1 MAKFNL
7 NQILNDASRAAAKG
21 GEPTPRPAESRM
33 EKISVYDL
41 VPSEDNFYSIR
52 EIEELKAAI
61 EIAGKVLQ
69 NLVVVPLDGG
79 KYKVIA
85 GHRRRLASI
94 SLVEEG
100 KPQYEFVPCDVEPNE
115 EAAEDQE
122 VRDGLML
129 IVTNSQREKTAWDKI
144 EEVRY
149 LREVLEKR
157 MARDRSPERDKAR
170 QIWLDSG
177 GTMTAREVAEKV
189 GAKPEQVRKWKSLD
203 NWNAALEAQKP
214 PRKRGGQPGNKNAAG
229 AGAPMGNKNA
239 ETHGAYSAVR
249 IADLPPEQRE
259 YIEGITLETEANMLT
274 ELRLLIAKEADLQ
287 NKIAALEGADPDT
300 LYIDRV
306 VEMRTPKGQERLK
319 QQMEKL
325 EALQREEDSLL
336 WDMDT
341 EGGKPPTRQ
350 QEKKLERLQ
359 REIAALQDTTGDK
372 ARELEE
378 SAYNVTMQTVIKASA
393 FDRAMKLEAE
403 LNKIHGRII
412 KLLDSIK
419 GYELESRR
427 VRLEERKYNLAKQ
440 KLSGAF
446 EIDPATGEIDDETE
460 GDGDVFAD

>member
-1 MAKFNL
+1 
-7 NQILNDASRAAAKG
+7 
-21 GEPTPRPAESRM
+21 
-33 EKISVYDL
+33 
-41 VPSEDNFYSIR
+41 
-52 EIEELKAAI
+52 
-61 EIAGKVLQ
+61 
-69 NLVVVPLDGG
+69 
-79 KYKVIA
+79 
-85 GHRRRLASI
+85 
-94 SLVEEG
+94 
-100 KPQYEFVPCDVEPNE
+100 
-115 EAAEDQE
+115 
-122 VRDGLML
+122 
-129 IVTNSQREKTAWDKI
+129 
-144 EEVRY
+144 
-149 LREVLEKR
+149 

-287 NKIAALEGADPDT
+287 NKIAALEGAAPDT

-325 EALQREEDSLL
+325 E
-336 WDMDT
+336 
-341 EGGKPPTRQ
+341 
-350 QEKKLERLQ
+350 RLQ
-359 REIAALQDTTGDK
+359 RAIAALQDTTGDK

-446 EIDPATGEIDDETE
+446 EIDPETGEIDDETE
-460 GDGDVFAD
+460 SDGDVFDV

>member
-1 MAKFNL
+1 M
-7 NQILNDASRAAAKG
+7 
-21 GEPTPRPAESRM
+21 
-33 EKISVYDL
+33 
-41 VPSEDNFYSIR
+41 
-52 EIEELKAAI
+52 
-61 EIAGKVLQ
+61 
-69 NLVVVPLDGG
+69 
-79 KYKVIA
+79 
-85 GHRRRLASI
+85 
-94 SLVEEG
+94 
-100 KPQYEFVPCDVEPNE
+100 
-115 EAAEDQE
+115 
-122 VRDGLML
+122 
-129 IVTNSQREKTAWDKI
+129 
-144 EEVRY
+144 
-149 LREVLEKR
+149 
-157 MARDRSPERDKAR
+157 
-170 QIWLDSG
+170 
-177 GTMTAREVAEKV
+177 
-189 GAKPEQVRKWKSLD
+189 
-203 NWNAALEAQKP
+203 
-214 PRKRGGQPGNKNAAG
+214 
-229 AGAPMGNKNA
+229 
-239 ETHGAYSAVR
+239 
-249 IADLPPEQRE
+249 
-259 YIEGITLETEANMLT
+259 
-274 ELRLLIAKEADLQ
+274 LIAKEADLQ

-319 QQMEKL
+319 QQREKL

-446 EIDPATGEIDDETE
+446 EIDPETGEINDETE

>member
-1 MAKFNL
+1 
-7 NQILNDASRAAAKG
+7 
-21 GEPTPRPAESRM
+21 
-33 EKISVYDL
+33 
-41 VPSEDNFYSIR
+41 
-52 EIEELKAAI
+52 
-61 EIAGKVLQ
+61 
-69 NLVVVPLDGG
+69 
-79 KYKVIA
+79 
-85 GHRRRLASI
+85 
-94 SLVEEG
+94 
-100 KPQYEFVPCDVEPNE
+100 
-115 EAAEDQE
+115 
-122 VRDGLML
+122 
-129 IVTNSQREKTAWDKI
+129 
-144 EEVRY
+144 
-149 LREVLEKR
+149 

-177 GTMTAREVAEKV
+177 GTMTAREVAEQV

-203 NWNAALEAQKP
+203 DWNAALEAQNP

-336 WDMDT
+336 WDMDA
-341 EGGKPPTRQ
+341 ESGKPPTRQ

-446 EIDPATGEIDDETE
+446 EIDPTTGEINDETE